1 MSRQRVP
8 ATGHCISKISK
19 EPPHPRRPRPI
30 LGIRGS
36 FQWPPRTPSTLDH
49 TCEAQGLPPSEHQ
62 GSPHFS
68 LQGTP
73 DFRRGES
80 SLLGE
85 ARLPPGSV
93 PALLVRPLWAPSL
106 SPPHSP
112 VTGGRPRSRPR
123 RRAARSGPRRQ
134 AGMVLARAGCGN
146 EAPPGRFNWVPGGRG
161 GRGGAE
167 PLRVEGSAHQAG
179 GPTATSCH
187 FTISQDQVS
196 FWPQWEPGTKAASW
210 PGAAGRTRTL
220 VPSPLLT
227 SLWAL
232 GAGQQEA
239 KARPRTPGIPFQD
252 PGVSL

>member
-19 EPPHPRRPRPI
+19 EPPHPRCPPPPRPI
-30 LGIRGS
+30 PGIRVS
-36 FQWPPRTPSTLDH
+36 LQWSLRTSSTLDH
-49 TCEAQGLPPSEHQ
+49 TSEAQGPPPSEHQ

-73 DFRRGES
+73 HFRPGES
-80 SLLGE
+80 SLLRE
-85 ARLPPGSV
+85 AKLLPGSV
-93 PALLVRPLWAPSL
+93 PSLLVRPLWAPSL

-161 GRGGAE
+161 
-167 PLRVEGSAHQAG
+167 V
-179 GPTATSCH
+179 
-187 FTISQDQVS
+187 
-196 FWPQWEPGTKAASW
+196 
-210 PGAAGRTRTL
+210 
-220 VPSPLLT
+220 
-227 SLWAL
+227 
-232 GAGQQEA
+232 GAGLN
-239 KARPRTPGIPFQD
+239 PCG
-252 PGVSL
+252 